1 MILKRRIIK
10 KIPQGEVLNN
20 RMYKTIEV
28 LSTDKV
34 RKVMLKGGIVNEIP
48 LQELLVD
55 KYCQDSYEEIVS
67 QLIREKYSLDAELAI
82 LRQRDVKNEEFIAYN
97 EYAEQC
103 KAIAKEFVKERDD
116 WLWCGINT

>member
-1 MILKRRIIK
+1 MKLKKRIVK
-10 KIPQGEVLNN
+10 LIPQTETLNSKQ
-20 RMYKTIEV
+20 YKVIEV
-28 LSTDKV
+28 ISTNKV
-34 RKVMLKGGIVNEIP
+34 RKQYSKGGIVTEIP

-55 KYCQDSYEEIVS
+55 KYCQDSYESIVS

-82 LRQRDVKNEEFIAYN
+82 LRQKDVKNEEFIAYN

-116 WLWCGINT
+116 

>member
-67 QLIREKYSLDAELAI
+67 QLIREKYSLDAEIAI
-82 LRQRDVKNEEFIAYN
+82 LRQRDTKEDEFKAYN
-97 EYAEQC
+97 EFAEQC
-103 KAIAKEFVKERDD
+103 KQTAKDFIKERDA
-116 WLWCGINT
+116 

>member
-55 KYCQDSYEEIVS
+55 KYCQDSYESIVS

-82 LRQRDVKNEEFIAYN
+82 LRQRDVKNEEFVAYN

-103 KAIAKEFVKERDD
+103 KQTAKDFIKERDA
-116 WLWCGINT
+116 